1 MKEWLVLLKKVVY
14 KTSGREELSFSA
26 PKEVVLEA
34 KVILTPIKLGILKIA
49 FSCFVEGG
57 SIWLLPLAL
66 HIWRRNNPTITQV
79 HMIIKQTI

>member
-1 MKEWLVLLKKVVY
+1 MLVVNNLLRKLQINWKFNLSRSPWCGGFYERMVGIAKKVVY

-49 FSCFVEGG
+49 FSSFVEGG
-57 SIWLLPLAL
+57 SI
-66 HIWRRNNPTITQV
+66 
-79 HMIIKQTI
+79 